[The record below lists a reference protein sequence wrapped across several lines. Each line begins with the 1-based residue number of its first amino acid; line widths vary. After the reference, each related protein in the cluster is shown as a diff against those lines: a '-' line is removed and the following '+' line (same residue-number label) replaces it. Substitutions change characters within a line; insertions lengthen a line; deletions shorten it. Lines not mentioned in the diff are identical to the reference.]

1 MVTKCNIMTEEV
13 VLSKEQ
19 LMELKKEIIEIIKN
33 YVDLELREI
42 KKYKEEKKIFY
53 DMTYL

>member
-19 LMELKKEIIEIIKN
+19 MIELKKEIIGEIKRYI
-33 YVDLELREI
+33 DLELREI
-42 KKYKEEKKIFY
+42 KKYKEEKKFFY

>member
-1 MVTKCNIMTEEV
+1 MTEET

-53 DMTYL
+53 NMSYL